1 MTGSVA
7 VAAPP
12 YAPGQWDERES
23 WSRDRLSR
31 FQQQALARQLGY
43 VHARSAYYRRRFEA
57 AGFRPGDFRDLSD
70 LSRLPL
76 TTKQDY
82 LAALEAAPPWGE
94 ALACDPNAVR
104 RVHFSS
110 GTTSRPTPDAWTG
123 ADLARWTDLYARAA
137 YSQGAREG
145 DVFQCLFSYP
155 WFVGGLGATAAFERI
170 GCAVIPGGSG
180 DTERQI
186 ETLFA
191 YGTTAIVATPSFAA
205 HLAEAAARM
214 GRDLRRSKVRH
225 IGVGGEP
232 GAGVPSTRA
241 RLEELWGAKVFDCYG
256 SLEFQPIAWDC
267 AAQAGGHLMEDF
279 AYAEVIDLE
288 TGAAVPD
295 GTAGMLVLTHLDK
308 QAFPLVRWATGD
320 VVVRDRRPCAC
331 GRTHARLPGGVLGRA
346 DDMIVVRGVNVFPTA
361 VEDLVRA
368 MPGLADEYRIILD
381 DSVRDPA
388 TGFATGIRLQVE
400 AAGDA
405 PPDIGH
411 RLAELIRTRLLVR
424 ALVEVLPP
432 MTLERFT
439 HKARRLVKR

>member
-1 MTGSVA
+1 MRNESA
-7 VAAPP
+7 RP
-12 YAPGQWDERES
+12 YSSDRWDKAEG
-23 WSRDRLSR
+23 WSRDCLAA
-31 FQQQALARQLGY
+31 FQKAALGRQLGT
-43 VHARSAYYRRRFEA
+43 VHAGSAYYRDRFAA
-57 AGFRPGDFRDLSD
+57 AGFEPGDFRDLSD

-82 LAALEAAPPWGE
+82 LAALEADPPWGT
-94 ALACDPNAVR
+94 ALACDPKAVR

-123 ADLARWTDLYARAA
+123 PDLARWADLYARAA
-137 YSQGAREG
+137 YSQGVREG

-191 YGTTAIVATPSFAA
+191 YGTTAIMATPSFAA
-205 HLAEAAARM
+205 HLAEVAARM
-214 GRDLRRSKVRH
+214 GRDLRQSAVRH

-232 GAGVPSTRA
+232 GAGVPATRA
-241 RLEELWGAKVFDCYG
+241 RLEELWGARVFDCYG

-279 AYAEVIDLE
+279 AYAEVVDPE

-295 GTAGMLVLTHLDK
+295 GTPGMLVLTHLDK

-320 VVVRDRRPCAC
+320 VVVRDSTPCAC

-346 DDMIVVRGVNVFPTA
+346 DDMIVIRGVNLFPTA
-361 VEDLVRA
+361 VEDVVRA

-381 DSVRDPA
+381 ETVRDPA
-388 TGFATGIRLQVE
+388 TGFPTGIRLQVE
-400 AAGDA
+400 ATGDA
-405 PPDIGH
+405 PSDVGY
-411 RLAELIRTRLLVR
+411 RLADAIRTRLLVR
-424 ALVEVLPP
+424 AVVEVLPP
-432 MTLERFT
+432 MTLDRFT
-439 HKARRLVKR
+439 HKAKRLVRR